1 MNSRIK
7 NLLRDLAPPV
17 LVRALRRPA
26 PPGIAFEGDFARW
39 EDARTRAG
47 GYEQASILEAV
58 KTATLRVARG
68 EAVYERDSV
77 LFDHV
82 EMSWPMLA
90 GLLWAAARN
99 DGRLRV
105 LDFGGSLGTSYRQNK
120 EFLDELVDVRWG
132 IVDQAHYVAT
142 GREHF
147 ANETLKFFHT
157 IVECATAL
165 QPNVVLLG
173 ATLQYLPEPY
183 TVVRE
188 LSKTPARVMII
199 DRTPFADIGEDTITI
214 QRVPP
219 AIYTASYPCWI
230 FSRQAFERRLPS
242 GWKTAAWFDCS
253 DGVTTTSLGL
263 PLTFRGLV
271 LTR

>member
-7 NLLRDLAPPV
+7 DLLRDVSPPF
-17 LVRALRRPA
+17 LLRALRRPA
-26 PPGIAFEGDFARW
+26 PPGIAFEGEFAQW
-39 EDARTRAG
+39 EDARARAS

-58 KTATLRVARG
+58 KTAALRVASG

-82 EMSWPMLA
+82 ELSWPMLA

-105 LDFGGSLGTSYRQNK
+105 LDLGGSLGTSYRQNK
-120 EFLDELVDVRWG
+120 EFLDSLVDVRWG
-132 IVDQAHYVAT
+132 VVEQPHYVAT

-147 ANETLKFFHT
+147 ANETVKFFHT
-157 IVECATAL
+157 IAECADAI

-173 ATLQYLPEPY
+173 AALQYLPEPY
-183 TVVRE
+183 AILRE
-188 LSKTPARVMII
+188 LSKTTAQVMIV
-199 DRTPFADIGEDTITI
+199 DRTPFSDIGEDTITI

-219 AIYTASYPCWI
+219 TIYMGSYPCWI
-230 FSRQAFERRLPS
+230 FSGLSFESRLPS
-242 GWKTAAWFDCS
+242 EWKTAAWFDCS
-253 DGVTTTSLGL
+253 DGGATTDLGL

>member
-1 MNSRIK
+1 MNARIK
-7 NLLRDLAPPV
+7 NLLRNVAPPA

-26 PPGIAFEGDFARW
+26 APVIAYEGDFARW
-39 EDARTRAG
+39 EDARGRAG
-47 GYEQASILEAV
+47 GYDEASILDAV
-58 KTATLRVARG
+58 KTAALRVARG

-82 EMSWPMLA
+82 ELSWPMLA

-99 DGRLRV
+99 DGELRV

-120 EFLDELVDVRWG
+120 AFLDDLVAVRWG
-132 IVDQAHYVAT
+132 IVEQPHYVAA

-147 ANETLKFFHT
+147 ASETLSFFHT
-157 IVECATAL
+157 IAECTAAL

-173 ATLQYLPEPY
+173 AALQYLPEPY
-183 TVVRE
+183 TILQE
-188 LSKTPARVMII
+188 LSKTSAQVMIL
-199 DRTPFADIGEDTITI
+199 DRTPFSDIGEDTVTI

-219 AIYTASYPCWI
+219 AIYTGSYPCWV
-230 FSRQAFERRLPS
+230 FSRPAFESRFRS
-242 GWKTAAWFDCS
+242 EWKSAAWFDCS
-253 DGVTTTSLGL
+253 EGETTTDVGL
-263 PLTFRGLV
+263 RLTYRGVV